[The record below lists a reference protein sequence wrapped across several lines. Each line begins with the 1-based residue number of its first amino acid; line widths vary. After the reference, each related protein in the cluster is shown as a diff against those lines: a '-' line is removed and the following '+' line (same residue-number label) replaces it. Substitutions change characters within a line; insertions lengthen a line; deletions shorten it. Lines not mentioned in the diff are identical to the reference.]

1 MSIDQLRYDRA
12 KQKIMDGYRLREGI
26 GTLSE
31 KTVHAILKNYYE
43 PDVAKQEISLF
54 HLVADIFTGKEIM
67 EIQTGNFFPLKK
79 KLGIFLPHY
88 PVTLIYPLPRKKWV
102 VWINQETGELS
113 EKRKSPK
120 TGTLYDAFKELY
132 KIKEYLAHENL
143 TVKVVFL
150 DMEEYRLLNGWSRD
164 KKRGSHRYDRIPL
177 DFIEEKELTCPRD
190 YLQLVPYGIEEP
202 FDVKAFA
209 REAKIKQDRARQVL
223 YILYYLN
230 QVERVGK
237 KGNAYLYRVKED

>member
-102 VWINQETGELS
+102 VRINQETGELS

-120 TGTLYDAFKELY
+120 LQKPSLTNVNLLDTAVIFIVI
-132 KIKEYLAHENL
+132 KIGIK
-143 TVKVVFL
+143 TTT
-150 DMEEYRLLNGWSRD
+150 
-164 KKRGSHRYDRIPL
+164 IPQSL
-177 DFIEEKELTCPRD
+177 KP
-190 YLQLVPYGIEEP
+190 
-202 FDVKAFA
+202 
-209 REAKIKQDRARQVL
+209 
-223 YILYYLN
+223 
-230 QVERVGK
+230 
-237 KGNAYLYRVKED
+237 